1 MYAKCGR
8 LSDAAKVFDHMP
20 VRDTISWNSIVS
32 GFLRSGKLEMG
43 FEYFKRMYG
52 SGVYYLDQ
60 ATFTTILSSC
70 DGSYFLYTSKMIHG
84 LVFLTGFEPEI
95 SVGNALITS
104 YLNCGCFNSGRQ
116 VFDEMIARNVI
127 TWTAVISGLAQNQ
140 FYEESL
146 KLFMKMR
153 CGPVDPNSLTYLS
166 SLSACSGLQALEA
179 GCQIH
184 GLLWKL
190 GIQSDLPIESALMDL
205 YSKCGSIG
213 DAWQVFESAEAFDEV
228 SMTVILVGF
237 AQNGF
242 EEEAVQVFVKMVKSG
257 IDVDPNMVS
266 AVLGVFGIDTSLS
279 LGKQIHSLT
288 IKKSFG
294 PNPFV
299 SNGLINM
306 YSKCGDLEESVKV
319 FNRMP
324 QRNSIS
330 WNSII
335 AAFARHGSGSKVLEL
350 YEQMKSEGVEP
361 TDVTFISLLHA
372 CSHVGLVDK
381 GMEFLESMETVYG
394 LSPRMEHYACIV
406 DMLGRAGR
414 LNEAKSFI
422 ENLPVKPGVLV
433 WQALLGA
440 CSIYGDTEM
449 GKYAAKEL
457 YLASPDSPS
466 PYILMANIYSS
477 KGKWKERAKTIKRM
491 KEMGVAK
498 ETGIS
503 WIEVEK
509 KVHSFV
515 VDDRMHPQ
523 GELIYCALLELFW
536 HMRDEGYVPD
546 RRFILYYL
554 DQEEI

>member
-1 MYAKCGR
+1 
-8 LSDAAKVFDHMP
+8 MP
-20 VRDTISWNSIVS
+20 VRDAISWNSIVS
-32 GFLRSGKLEMG
+32 RFLRSGKLEMG
-43 FEYFKRMYG
+43 FEYFKRMHD
-52 SGVYYLDQ
+52 SGIYCLDQ
-60 ATFTTILSSC
+60 ASLTTVLSSC
-70 DGSYFLYTSKMIHG
+70 DGSDFLYTSKMIHG

-95 SVGNALITS
+95 TVGNALITS
-104 YLNCGCFNSGRQ
+104 YFNCGCFKSGRQ

-140 FYEESL
+140 FFEESL

-166 SLSACSGLQALEA
+166 SLSACSGFQALEA

-190 GIQSDLPIESALMDL
+190 GIQSDLHIESALMDL
-205 YSKCGSIG
+205 YSKCGSLG
-213 DAWQVFESAEAFDEV
+213 NAWQVFESAEVFDEV
-228 SMTVILVGF
+228 SMTMILVGF

-242 EEEAVQVFVKMVKSG
+242 EEEAVQVFIKMVKSG

-288 IKKSFG
+288 IKKCFG
-294 PNPFV
+294 SNPFV

-306 YSKCGDLEESVKV
+306 YSKCGDLEES
-319 FNRMP
+319 
-324 QRNSIS
+324 
-330 WNSII
+330 
-335 AAFARHGSGSKVLEL
+335 
-350 YEQMKSEGVEP
+350 MKSEGVEP

-372 CSHVGLVDK
+372 CSHVGLLDK

-414 LNEAKSFI
+414 LTEAKSFI
-422 ENLPVKPGVLV
+422 EKLLVKAGILV

-449 GKYAAKEL
+449 GKYAANEL
-457 YLASPDSPS
+457 SLASPDSPS

-509 KVHSFV
+509 RVHSFV
-515 VDDRMHPQ
+515 VDDIMHPQ
-523 GELIYCALLELFW
+523 GELIYGVLLELFL
-536 HMRDEGYVPD
+536 HTRDEGSVPD
-546 RRFILYYL
+546 KMFILYYL
-554 DQEEI
+554 DQEETEDS